1 MSKRIV
7 VLSEEIA
14 NKIAAGEVVERPA
27 SIVKELVE
35 NSVDAGAT
43 DITVELEEGGCKSVK
58 VIDNGSGIERED
70 VALAFQ
76 RHATSK
82 IHNYEDINSVASFGF
97 RGEAMP
103 SIASVAHV
111 ELLTRRKDD
120 LEGTKA
126 VIEAGK
132 IKEITPIGCPAGTQ
146 ISVTKIFAKV
156 PARRKFLKTE
166 ATEQGLCIDAVTR
179 LALAHPEIRFKAL
192 VNGRES
198 FTAPEAAD
206 VSKRIS
212 MVVGDDFS
220 SHCISVN
227 KQKDN
232 LSLKGFIS
240 RPEYTKSNSK
250 SIYLFVNKRFV
261 RDNSIIHAVLSSYK
275 QIIEPRRFPAAV
287 LFLDLPA
294 EDVDVNV
301 HPAKMEVRF
310 KNSRGVYDLVSK
322 AIAENLAGA
331 EISKSNFIYRLEPSS
346 SPKVDLVSRRK
357 HRKEGFPPAQDK
369 IASRPFG
376 LFSRQNLQQAINND
390 LSNRST
396 VAEKP
401 EAAYEGDI
409 APEKENIVPAKE
421 DLNPPGKSGIA
432 PEKEITAPVKEDVI
446 SPDECDV
453 APVKENINFSDLEYL
468 GQFAN
473 SYLVFSGE
481 EGLVLIDQHA
491 AHERIILEK
500 LKKSTP
506 QKQVV
511 SQSLL
516 ILEIVNLTPGQIAL
530 FPECTAF
537 LKEIGLE
544 IEIFGKDAVVVK
556 AIPAALSQIKISE
569 LISDIADQLKEQNQ
583 YPSFE
588 EKKDKILASLACRA
602 AIKANHVLSTEE
614 VASLCRQLEE
624 TPYNLTCPHG
634 RPITINFPL
643 REIERL
649 FKRRK

>member
-1 MSKRIV
+1 LSKRIV

-35 NSVDAGAT
+35 NSIDAGAT
-43 DITVELEEGGCKSVK
+43 DITVELEDGGCKSVK

-70 VALAFQ
+70 VALAFE

-82 IHNYEDINSVASFGF
+82 IHSYEDINSVASFGF

-103 SIASVAHV
+103 SIASVAYV

-132 IKEITPIGCPAGTQ
+132 IKEITPAGCPAGTQ
-146 ISVTKIFAKV
+146 ISVTKIFARV

-166 ATEQGLCIDAVTR
+166 ATEQGACLDAVTR
-179 LALAHPEIRFKAL
+179 LALAHPDIRFKVL
-192 VNGRES
+192 VNGKET
-198 FTAPEAAD
+198 FAAPEVDD

-220 SHCISVN
+220 LHCISVN
-227 KQKDN
+227 TQKDN
-232 LSLKGFIS
+232 LSLRGFIS
-240 RPEYTKSNSK
+240 RPEYTKSNSR

-261 RDNSIIHAVLSSYK
+261 RDNSITHAVLSAYR
-275 QIIEPRRFPAAV
+275 QIIEPRRYPAAV

-301 HPAKMEVRF
+301 HPAKLEVRF
-310 KNSRGVYDLVSK
+310 RNSRSVYDLVSR
-322 AIAENLAGA
+322 AIAENLSGA
-331 EISKSNFIYRLEPSS
+331 EISKSNFIYRLESNEA
-346 SPKVDLVSRRK
+346 PKVDLVSRRK
-357 HRKEGFPPAQDK
+357 YRKDSASVFTPAQER

-376 LFSRQNLQQAINND
+376 LFSRQNLQQAISSD
-390 LSNRST
+390 LLTRDT

-401 EAAYEGDI
+401 DAAYESD
-409 APEKENIVPAKE
+409 AVPAKE
-421 DLNPPGKSGIA
+421 NINLSGENDIA
-432 PEKEITAPVKEDVI
+432 PAKDDII
-446 SPDECDV
+446 SSNESDI
-453 APVKENINFSDLEYL
+453 ALLKENINFSDLEYL
-468 GQFAN
+468 GQFSN
-473 SYLVFSGE
+473 TYLVFSGDD
-481 EGLVLIDQHA
+481 GLVLIDQHA

-516 ILEIVNLTPGQIAL
+516 ILEIVNLTPGQISL
-530 FPECTAF
+530 FPEYIEF
-537 LKEIGLE
+537 LREIGLE

-556 AIPAALSQIKISE
+556 AIPATLSQIKISE
-569 LISDIADQLKEQNQ
+569 MISDIADQLNENNQ
-583 YPSFE
+583 MPSLQ
-588 EKKDKILASLACRA
+588 EKKEKILASLACRA
-602 AIKANHVLSTEE
+602 AIKANNVLSTEE

-634 RPITINFPL
+634 RPIVINFPL
-643 REIERL
+643 SEIERM